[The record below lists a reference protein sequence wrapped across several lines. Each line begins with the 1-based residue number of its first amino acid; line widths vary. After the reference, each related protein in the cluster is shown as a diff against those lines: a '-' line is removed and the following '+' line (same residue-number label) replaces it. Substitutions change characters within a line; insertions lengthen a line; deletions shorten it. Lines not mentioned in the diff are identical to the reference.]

1 LTAVSGKPWSA
12 QTLRRLLLSARISGQ
27 REHHGEIVARA
38 AQWEAINGRARTPAR
53 MQRTRAKL
61 ADPTRH
67 TNHRSARRGTASPAR
82 RCSLFCSTACAPRSA
97 EPRGDDALPDS
108 AAAERRRPQG
118 RRTAGRLNAGRG
130 HNRPRRPP
138 LGTTVG
144 GSTIF
149 GEAMGR
155 PLLLV
160 RPHQRPL
167 CPDFGGDCA
176 HLPFCEAW
184 RCAVDLRRGLT
195 GDLAHCPIC
204 GIAAVAT
211 YRLSPRRPRR

>member
-1 LTAVSGKPWSA
+1 MARSSRGRSGRRSMGELALRPGCSALKRSSLTRPGIR
-12 QTLRRLLLSARISGQ
+12 T
-27 REHHGEIVARA
+27 VARA
-38 AQWEAINGRARTPAR
+38 GAPLHPHAAVPS
-53 MQRTRAKL
+53 
-61 ADPTRH
+61 
-67 TNHRSARRGTASPAR
+67 SAPQ
-82 RCSLFCSTACAPRSA
+82 P
-97 EPRGDDALPDS
+97 ALP
-108 AAAERRRPQG
+108 AALNRVGTTLCRTAQRQNAGGPQG

-155 PLLLV
+155 PLPLV

-167 CPDFGGDCA
+167 CPDFGGDWA